1 MDTEQQATISES
13 QRINR
18 LIVVWA
24 CKWQLAH
31 QYYQHTVGWF
41 LGSLPACCVD
51 GGFTRW
57 FSAIRFLFVSF
68 SGQVICKTL
77 QPHVETPFICL
88 TCMHH
93 FVWEI
98 CKAPTL
104 LFQSLLTSFF
114 MWRRV
119 NDGEIGHCESRNSC
133 SQTQPVD
140 GELENV
146 CTLLP
151 HYLIPVP
158 PGSMTHDAFNAVLFS
173 FFLIIICFSWDSA
186 EARSYGCTQI
196 LATSANVLSKYG
208 DFRVF
213 FLKMWLLWFFPKEIL
228 IFVLALQCGK
238 FRQKEFE

>member
-1 MDTEQQATISES
+1 MIQCHKVFICQFQWPCNLQNTAATCGNTIHLLDLYAPFCLRNLQSTHTSLSES
-13 QRINR
+13 SNI
-18 LIVVWA
+18 IF
-24 CKWQLAH
+24 H
-31 QYYQHTVGWF
+31 
-41 LGSLPACCVD
+41 S
-51 GGFTRW
+51 TR
-57 FSAIRFLFVSF
+57 
-68 SGQVICKTL
+68 Q
-77 QPHVETPFICL
+77 
-88 TCMHH
+88 
-93 FVWEI
+93 
-98 CKAPTL
+98 
-104 LFQSLLTSFF
+104 TS

-151 HYLIPVP
+151 HYLKPVP

-238 FRQKEFE
+238 FRQKEFEYKHCSGVVKRWVFFLAQFCDVAKVVNIQKLFFNIILAI